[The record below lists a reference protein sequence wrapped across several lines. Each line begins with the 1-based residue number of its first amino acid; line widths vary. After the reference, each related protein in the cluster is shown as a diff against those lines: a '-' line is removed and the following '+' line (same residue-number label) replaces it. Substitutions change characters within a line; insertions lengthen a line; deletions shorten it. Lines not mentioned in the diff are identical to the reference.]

1 MLNNQKHV
9 VKHKK
14 SDIIRKKKIR
24 YLPRPKE
31 KEPSSVGV
39 QLVRDISNHIKR
51 ELKAIRRLLRGTNGF
66 LISTKLN

>member
-24 YLPRPKE
+24 YLQRPKE
-31 KEPSSVGV
+31 KEASSVGV

-51 ELKAIRRLLRGTNGF
+51 ELKAIRRLLRETNGF

>member
-14 SDIIRKKKIR
+14 GDIIRKKKIR
-24 YLPRPKE
+24 YLQRPKE
-31 KEPSSVGV
+31 KETSSVGV

-51 ELKAIRRLLRGTNGF
+51 ELKAIRRLLRETNGF

>member
-14 SDIIRKKKIR
+14 SDIIGKKKTR
-24 YLPRPKE
+24 YLQRPKE
-31 KEPSSVGV
+31 KETSSVGV

-51 ELKAIRRLLRGTNGF
+51 ELKAIRCLLRGTNGF